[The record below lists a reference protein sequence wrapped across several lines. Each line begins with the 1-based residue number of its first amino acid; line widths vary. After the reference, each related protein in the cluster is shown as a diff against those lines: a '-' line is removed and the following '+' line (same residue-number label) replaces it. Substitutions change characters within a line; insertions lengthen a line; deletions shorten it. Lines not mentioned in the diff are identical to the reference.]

1 MVTNSND
8 EPSLRAGIFPKRF
21 CMLELGTDLHEGY
34 LTALPAPCPLLWDY
48 SPFLLLSAG
57 FSISEKPQTSMGVRK
72 AAACSEV
79 ILAQVE
85 MSCVCCKHFY
95 TGVTVKEQQL
105 LF

>member
-1 MVTNSND
+1 
-8 EPSLRAGIFPKRF
+8 
-21 CMLELGTDLHEGY
+21 MLGLGTDLPGLVPH
-34 LTALPAPCPLLWDY
+34 CPENSLSSAVGPPSL
-48 SPFLLLSAG
+48 SPGG
-57 FSISEKPQTSMGVRK
+57 FSSFRGHHLGETPNTPGVRK
-72 AAACSEV
+72 AAACWEV